1 MRITDPRT
9 FNSKLVTELQ
19 VDALSGILTTNYEA
33 FVKNALKGTST
44 QEAPVSYGY
53 AYLNADGVVDP
64 ALMPPLAINETYTE
78 EATNDD
84 SALTS
89 LDIIKRALT
98 ENTVET
104 VERGDIVIIYGAD
117 DITAENAEKLCGTFI
132 FTEEVAASAVTEN
145 SYKKV
150 YTPAGGVQTINGI
163 PPVDGNVAI
172 DAGDI
177 PYLSGTVEGT
187 LGDYN
192 TRLDGIDA
200 DLTVIKG
207 NDTTAGSMQ
216 YYAKQAEENAKTY
229 TDEQVSAL
237 AAVKK
242 FIKVDSLDPKPG
254 SPVEDTLY
262 LTDAGQCA
270 IYSASG
276 WVDISVEVITE
287 IEEDTANDEKIAS
300 IGAIKSYIQNS
311 VLSPINTELSKKADL
326 VSGTVPLNQIPVLPG
341 FDKIED
347 YDLHI
352 SSLAQ
357 VIQRRIT
364 VGEEFTG
371 SMTAGTYE
379 PNITEGNIY
388 TLSVH
393 TAEGNDSILRLKE
406 YMRSKGV
413 SEEMLKTIPEKT
425 VWINDSGINVS
436 VITDLQNTMPKKADK
451 VSGAV
456 ENNLAGLDA
465 EGNLKDSGYAV
476 STDATLSGT
485 NVVPTADAIK
495 SYVDDKVAET
505 TTDLTEVKSKAI
517 QITALTHQWADG
529 DKSGQTYTWTT
540 PGRVIQVCDA
550 SGWVLPGV
558 QFSGGDDAI
567 SSTITVEMETAS
579 GTVTGETWTYYI
591 ASTLA

>member
-1 MRITDPRT
+1 MRISDPRT

-19 VDALSGILTTNYEA
+19 IDALSGILTTNYET
-33 FVKNALKGTST
+33 FVKKALKGTSA
-44 QEAPVSYGY
+44 QEAPISYGY

-64 ALMPPLAINETYTE
+64 ALIPPLAINETYTE
-78 EATNDD
+78 EATNAD

-89 LDIIKRALT
+89 LDVIKRALT

-104 VERGDIVIIYGAD
+104 IERGDIVIIYGAS

-132 FTEEVAASAVTEN
+132 FTEEVAASAVTED
-145 SYKKV
+145 SYKKI

-163 PPVDGNVAI
+163 GPVDGNVSI

-192 TRLDGIDA
+192 TRLNGIDA
-200 DLTVIKG
+200 DLIVIKG
-207 NDTTAGSMQ
+207 NNTTSGSMQ
-216 YYAKQAEENAKTY
+216 YYAKQAEDNAKTY
-229 TDEQVSAL
+229 TDKQVSAL

-311 VLSPINTELSKKADL
+311 VSSINTELSKKADL

-436 VITDLQNTMPKKADK
+436 AITDLQNTMPKKADK

-476 STDATLSGT
+476 SADATLSGT

-495 SYVDDKVAET
+495 TYVDDKVDDT

-517 QITALTHQWADG
+517 QITALTHQWADS

-558 QFSGGDDAI
+558 QFSGDDDAI
-567 SSTITVEMETAS
+567 SSTITVEMETDS
-579 GTVTGETWTYYI
+579 GTITGENWTYYI
-591 ASTLA
+591 ASTLE

>member
-1 MRITDPRT
+1 MRISDPRT

-19 VDALSGILTTNYEA
+19 IDALSGILTTNYET
-33 FVKNALKGTST
+33 FVKKALKGTST
-44 QEAPVSYGY
+44 QEAPISHGY
-53 AYLNADGVVDP
+53 AYLNANGVVDP

-89 LDIIKRALT
+89 LDVIKRALT

-104 VERGDIVIIYGAD
+104 VEKGDIVIIYGAD

-132 FTEEVAASAVTEN
+132 FTEEAAAAAITEN
-145 SYKKV
+145 SYKKI

-163 PPVDGNVAI
+163 PPNDGNVAI

-177 PYLSGTVEGT
+177 PYSDSNVEET
-187 LGDYN
+187 LNDHN

-207 NDTTAGSMQ
+207 NDTTSGSMQ
-216 YYAKQAEENAKTY
+216 YYAKQAENNAKTY

-242 FIKVDSLDPKPG
+242 FIKVDSLDPKPDA
-254 SPVEDTLY
+254 PVEDTLY

-276 WVDISVEVITE
+276 WVDISVEIITQ
-287 IEEDTANDEKIAS
+287 ITEDTANDEKIAS
-300 IGAIKSYIQNS
+300 IGAIKKYIQDNIS
-311 VLSPINTELSKKADL
+311 QVNIDLSGKADL

-347 YDLHI
+347 YDLQM
-352 SSLAQ
+352 SALAK
-357 VIQRRIT
+357 VIQRRIS
-364 VGEEFTG
+364 VGNNMSGNSTDN
-371 SMTAGTYE
+371 YQI
-379 PNITEGNIY
+379 NINPGNIY
-388 TLSVH
+388 TLSIH
-393 TAEGNDSILRLKE
+393 DAEGDDAILQLKE

-413 SEEMLKTIPEKT
+413 DENFIKTIPDQN
-425 VWINDSGINVS
+425 VWITDSGINVS
-436 VITDLQNTMPKKADK
+436 VISDLQNNMSNKLDK
-451 VSGAV
+451 VTGTPDNIV
-456 ENNLAGLDA
+456 TFGDDNTI
-465 EGNLKDSGYAV
+465 KDSTYKI
-476 STDATLSGT
+476 STDSTLSGA
-485 NVVPTADAIK
+485 NDIPTAPTVK
-495 SYVDDKVAET
+495 TYVDEQITET
-505 TTDLTEVKSKAI
+505 TSDLSEVKAKAI
-517 QITALTHQWADG
+517 QITSVTHQWADS

-558 QFSGGDDAI
+558 QFSGDDDAI
-567 SSTITVEMETAS
+567 SSTITVEMETDS
-579 GTVTGETWTYYI
+579 GTITGETWTYYI
-591 ASTLA
+591 ASTLE

>member
-1 MRITDPRT
+1 MRISDPRT
-9 FNSKLVTELQ
+9 FNSRLVTELQ
-19 VDALSGILTTNYEA
+19 IDALSGILTTNYET
-33 FVKNALKGTST
+33 FIKNALKGTSA
-44 QEAPVSYGY
+44 QEAPISYGY

-78 EATNDD
+78 EATNAD

-89 LDIIKRALT
+89 LDVIKRALT

-132 FTEEVAASAVTEN
+132 FTEEVAASAVTDA
-145 SYKKV
+145 SYKKI

-163 PPVDGNVAI
+163 APVDGNVSI

-200 DLTVIKG
+200 DLIVIKG
-207 NDTTAGSMQ
+207 NDTTSGSMQ

-276 WVDISVEVITE
+276 WVDISVEIITE

-311 VLSPINTELSKKADL
+311 VSSINTELSKKADL

-364 VGEEFTG
+364 VGEEYTG
-371 SMTAGTYE
+371 SMVDGTYA

-388 TLSVH
+388 TLTVH
-393 TAEGNDSILRLKE
+393 NAVAGDVILTLKE

-495 SYVDDKVAET
+495 TYVDDKVADT

-517 QITALTHQWADG
+517 QITSVTHQWADI

-558 QFSGGDDAI
+558 QFSGDDDAI

-579 GTVTGETWTYYI
+579 GTITGENWTYYI
-591 ASTLA
+591 ASTLE